1 MSEQL
6 KQNEQLDEQTYLFS
20 IIETSQYGQYLV
32 DRTRF
37 NDFKPDFVNTEQWG
51 SLLGED
57 VNNLYHMA
65 HTKRLAERFCELSGL
80 NPESTDLLLTTA
92 ITHDI
97 GEAIIGDIPLPS
109 KTAEDETKE
118 RVAYRKIAT
127 ELWGDEYGNNL
138 TDKVWSVLGH
148 EDEYHADMFRAIEYI
163 GYCTTAM
170 RAQYAANSLAHGFIE
185 LNIPRAQK
193 EQLMGGLYALN
204 KAVEVHNYP
213 ILKDYIKK
221 YPAISQVVWE
231 ER

>member
-6 KQNEQLDEQTYLFS
+6 RQNEQDRLFS
-20 IIETSQYGQYLV
+20 DIDNSEYGEYLV
-32 DRTRF
+32 QRTRF

-65 HTKRLAERFCELSGL
+65 HTKRLAEKFCELSGL
-80 NPESTDLLLTTA
+80 NEESTDLLLTTA

-109 KTAEDETKE
+109 KTAEDESKE
-118 RVAYRKIAT
+118 RIAYRKIAT
-127 ELWGDEYGNNL
+127 ELWGDNGL
-138 TDKVWSVLGH
+138 TERVWSVLGH

-185 LNIPRAQK
+185 LNIPRAHK